1 MKEATLQKKVE
12 EVEILTK
19 KFHDAKSIVFVD
31 FLGLTVAEVSELR
44 KSLYAQGCH
53 LYVTKNN
60 ILRRAAKQAGY
71 QGLDDILVGP
81 SAVALSHDATA
92 AAKIIF
98 SFAKNNDKLGVKVG
112 VVEGKVMNTADLK
125 VVSNLPNKNGMISML
140 LSVLQA
146 PIRNL
151 GVAIKAVAE
160 QRA

>member
-112 VVEGKVMNTADLK
+112 VVEGK
-125 VVSNLPNKNGMISML
+125 S
-140 LSVLQA
+140 
-146 PIRNL
+146 
-151 GVAIKAVAE
+151 
-160 QRA
+160 